1 MNSYKSVILP
11 QAEKDIDETLSYIS
25 NELENPQAAKNLLG
39 HIIKTIEIVTEFP
52 YSMPLLKNNLV
63 TDKNEYR
70 RADID
75 NFVIIYK
82 VVEESKEVRIMAAF
96 YTPSDIVQRF
106 LKRI

>member
-1 MNSYKSVILP
+1 
-11 QAEKDIDETLSYIS
+11 
-25 NELENPQAAKNLLG
+25 
-39 HIIKTIEIVTEFP
+39 
-52 YSMPLLKNNLV
+52 MPLLKNNLV

-75 NFVIIYK
+75 NFVIAYK
-82 VVEESKEVRIMAAF
+82 VVEESKEARIMAAF

>member
-1 MNSYKSVILP
+1 
-11 QAEKDIDETLSYIS
+11 
-25 NELENPQAAKNLLG
+25 
-39 HIIKTIEIVTEFP
+39 
-52 YSMPLLKNNLV
+52 MPLLKNNLV

-75 NFVIIYK
+75 NFVIVYK

-96 YTPSDIVQRF
+96 YAPSDIVQRF